1 MVKTGGNDD
10 TRLKSTIRAEIH
22 ELTQHKLNSMS
33 PVDSKLR
40 KMKMLIVT
48 LLGYSIVATLTI
60 IALGSLLSKCRSS
73 SSYDTILGDKSAVE
87 KEEYGLLIMDG
98 SQEGECN
105 CNTGF
110 MAMSWTILE
119 VLVTGILAAVAIMMA
134 VKGVIRT
141 ISLLKEKKQK
151 RLIEKQKQE
160 DETREQIRLEERNK
174 LETIETS

>member
-1 MVKTGGNDD
+1 
-10 TRLKSTIRAEIH
+10 
-22 ELTQHKLNSMS
+22 
-33 PVDSKLR
+33 
-40 KMKMLIVT
+40 MKMNMIIVMLSGFSIVT
-48 LLGYSIVATLTI
+48 TLTI
-60 IALGSLLSKCRSS
+60 VILGSLLSKCRSNS
-73 SSYDTILGDKSAVE
+73 SHDTIMGDKSAVE

>member
-1 MVKTGGNDD
+1 
-10 TRLKSTIRAEIH
+10 
-22 ELTQHKLNSMS
+22 
-33 PVDSKLR
+33 
-40 KMKMLIVT
+40 MKMNMIIVMLSGFSIVT
-48 LLGYSIVATLTI
+48 TLTI
-60 IALGSLLSKCRSS
+60 VILGSLLAKCRSNS
-73 SSYDTILGDKSAVE
+73 SHDTILGDKSAVE

-141 ISLLKEKKQK
+141 ISILKERKQAK
-151 RLIEKQKQE
+151 LVEKQRKE
-160 DETREQIRLEERNK
+160 DETREQIRLEEKDK
-174 LETIETS
+174 LGAIESS

>member
-1 MVKTGGNDD
+1 MNIITVVLSG
-10 TRLKSTIRAEIH
+10 I
-22 ELTQHKLNSMS
+22 
-33 PVDSKLR
+33 
-40 KMKMLIVT
+40 
-48 LLGYSIVATLTI
+48 SIITTLTI
-60 IALGSLLSKCRSS
+60 VILGSLLSKCRSNS
-73 SSYDTILGDKSAVE
+73 SHDTIMGGKSEVE

-134 VKGVIRT
+134 VKGVMRT

-160 DETREQIRLEERNK
+160 DETREQK
-174 LETIETS
+174 FV

>member
-1 MVKTGGNDD
+1 MSK
-10 TRLKSTIRAEIH
+10 
-22 ELTQHKLNSMS
+22 S
-33 PVDSKLR
+33 PVDSKF
-40 KMKMLIVT
+40 MKMNMIIVMLSGFSIVT
-48 LLGYSIVATLTI
+48 TLTI
-60 IALGSLLSKCRSS
+60 VILGSLLSKCRSNS
-73 SSYDTILGDKSAVE
+73 SHDTIMGDKSAVE

-141 ISLLKEKKQK
+141 ISILKEKKQTK
-151 RLIEKQKQE
+151 LVEKQKKE
-160 DETREQIRLEERNK
+160 EETREQIRLEERNK
-174 LETIETS
+174 LETIEIS

>member
-1 MVKTGGNDD
+1 
-10 TRLKSTIRAEIH
+10 
-22 ELTQHKLNSMS
+22 
-33 PVDSKLR
+33 
-40 KMKMLIVT
+40 MKMNMIIVMLSGFSIVT
-48 LLGYSIVATLTI
+48 TLTI
-60 IALGSLLSKCRSS
+60 VILGSLLSKCKTNSS
-73 SSYDTILGDKSAVE
+73 HDTVMGGKSEVE
-87 KEEYGLLIMDG
+87 KEKYGLLIMDG

-174 LETIETS
+174 LKTIETS

>member
-1 MVKTGGNDD
+1 
-10 TRLKSTIRAEIH
+10 
-22 ELTQHKLNSMS
+22 
-33 PVDSKLR
+33 
-40 KMKMLIVT
+40 MKMNMIIVMLSGFSIVT
-48 LLGYSIVATLTI
+48 TLTI
-60 IALGSLLSKCRSS
+60 VILGSLLSKCKSNSS
-73 SSYDTILGDKSAVE
+73 HDTIMGGKTEVE

-98 SQEGECN
+98 GECN

-119 VLVTGILAAVAIMMA
+119 VLVTGILAAVAIMME
-134 VKGVIRT
+134 VKGVMRT
-141 ISLLKEKKQK
+141 IRLLKEKKQK

>member
-1 MVKTGGNDD
+1 
-10 TRLKSTIRAEIH
+10 
-22 ELTQHKLNSMS
+22 
-33 PVDSKLR
+33 
-40 KMKMLIVT
+40 MKMNMIIVMLSGFSIVT
-48 LLGYSIVATLTI
+48 TLTI
-60 IALGSLLSKCRSS
+60 VILGSLLSKCKSNSS
-73 SSYDTILGDKSAVE
+73 HDTIMGGKTEVE

-98 SQEGECN
+98 GECN

-134 VKGVIRT
+134 VKGVMRT

>member
-1 MVKTGGNDD
+1 
-10 TRLKSTIRAEIH
+10 
-22 ELTQHKLNSMS
+22 
-33 PVDSKLR
+33 
-40 KMKMLIVT
+40 MKMNMIIVMLSGFSIVT
-48 LLGYSIVATLTI
+48 TLTI
-60 IALGSLLSKCRSS
+60 VILGSLLSKCRSNS
-73 SSYDTILGDKSAVE
+73 SHDTIMGDKSAVE

-141 ISLLKEKKQK
+141 ISILKEKKQTK
-151 RLIEKQKQE
+151 LVEKQKKE
-160 DETREQIRLEERNK
+160 EETREQIRLEERNK
-174 LETIETS
+174 LETIEIS

>member
-1 MVKTGGNDD
+1 
-10 TRLKSTIRAEIH
+10 
-22 ELTQHKLNSMS
+22 
-33 PVDSKLR
+33 
-40 KMKMLIVT
+40 MKMNMIVVMLSGFSIVT
-48 LLGYSIVATLTI
+48 TLTI
-60 IALGSLLSKCRSS
+60 VILGSLLSKCKTNSS
-73 SSYDTILGDKSAVE
+73 HDTVMGGKSEVE

>member
-1 MVKTGGNDD
+1 
-10 TRLKSTIRAEIH
+10 
-22 ELTQHKLNSMS
+22 
-33 PVDSKLR
+33 
-40 KMKMLIVT
+40 MKMNMIIVMLSGFSIVT
-48 LLGYSIVATLTI
+48 TLTI
-60 IALGSLLSKCRSS
+60 VILGSLLSKCKSNSS
-73 SSYDTILGDKSAVE
+73 HDTIMGGKTEVE

-98 SQEGECN
+98 GECN

>member
-1 MVKTGGNDD
+1 MAVKKESAT
-10 TRLKSTIRAEIH
+10 
-22 ELTQHKLNSMS
+22 
-33 PVDSKLR
+33 
-40 KMKMLIVT
+40 VT
-48 LLGYSIVATLTI
+48 PG
-60 IALGSLLSKCRSS
+60 
-73 SSYDTILGDKSAVE
+73 
-87 KEEYGLLIMDG
+87 
-98 SQEGECN
+98 
-105 CNTGF
+105 
-110 MAMSWTILE
+110 WTILE

>member
-1 MVKTGGNDD
+1 
-10 TRLKSTIRAEIH
+10 
-22 ELTQHKLNSMS
+22 
-33 PVDSKLR
+33 
-40 KMKMLIVT
+40 MKMNMIIVMLSGFSIVT
-48 LLGYSIVATLTI
+48 TLTI
-60 IALGSLLSKCRSS
+60 VILGSLLSKCRSNS
-73 SSYDTILGDKSAVE
+73 SHDTIMGDKSAVE

-151 RLIEKQKQE
+151 RLVEKHKQE

-174 LETIETS
+174 LETIEIS

>member
-1 MVKTGGNDD
+1 MNMIIV
-10 TRLKSTIRAEIH
+10 
-22 ELTQHKLNSMS
+22 
-33 PVDSKLR
+33 
-40 KMKMLIVT
+40 MLSGFSIVT
-48 LLGYSIVATLTI
+48 TLTI
-60 IALGSLLSKCRSS
+60 VILGSLLSKCRSNS
-73 SSYDTILGDKSAVE
+73 SHDTILGDKSAVE

-141 ISLLKEKKQK
+141 ISILKEKKQTK
-151 RLIEKQKQE
+151 LVEKQKKE
-160 DETREQIRLEERNK
+160 EETREQIRLEERNK
-174 LETIETS
+174 LETIEIS

>member
-1 MVKTGGNDD
+1 
-10 TRLKSTIRAEIH
+10 
-22 ELTQHKLNSMS
+22 
-33 PVDSKLR
+33 
-40 KMKMLIVT
+40 MKMNMIIVMLSGFSIVT
-48 LLGYSIVATLTI
+48 TLTI
-60 IALGSLLSKCRSS
+60 VILGSLLSKCKSNSS
-73 SSYDTILGDKSAVE
+73 HDTIMGGKTEVE

-98 SQEGECN
+98 GECN

-119 VLVTGILAAVAIMMA
+119 VLVTGILVAVAIMMA
-134 VKGVIRT
+134 VKGVMRT

-160 DETREQIRLEERNK
+160 DEMREQICLEERNK

>member
-1 MVKTGGNDD
+1 
-10 TRLKSTIRAEIH
+10 
-22 ELTQHKLNSMS
+22 
-33 PVDSKLR
+33 
-40 KMKMLIVT
+40 MKMNMIIVMLSGFSIVT
-48 LLGYSIVATLTI
+48 TLTI
-60 IALGSLLSKCRSS
+60 VILGSLLSKCKSNAS
-73 SSYDTILGDKSAVE
+73 HDTIMGGKSKVE

>member
-1 MVKTGGNDD
+1 
-10 TRLKSTIRAEIH
+10 
-22 ELTQHKLNSMS
+22 
-33 PVDSKLR
+33 
-40 KMKMLIVT
+40 MKMNMIIVMLSGFSIVT
-48 LLGYSIVATLTI
+48 TLTI
-60 IALGSLLSKCRSS
+60 VILGSLLSKYRSNS
-73 SSYDTILGDKSAVE
+73 SHDTIMGDKSAVE

-151 RLIEKQKQE
+151 KLIEKQKQE

-174 LETIETS
+174 LGTIEIS

>member
-1 MVKTGGNDD
+1 MIIV
-10 TRLKSTIRAEIH
+10 
-22 ELTQHKLNSMS
+22 
-33 PVDSKLR
+33 
-40 KMKMLIVT
+40 MLSGFSIVT
-48 LLGYSIVATLTI
+48 TLTI
-60 IALGSLLSKCRSS
+60 VILGSLLSKCKSNSS
-73 SSYDTILGDKSAVE
+73 HDTIMGGKTEVE

-98 SQEGECN
+98 GECN

-134 VKGVIRT
+134 VKGVMRT

>member
-1 MVKTGGNDD
+1 
-10 TRLKSTIRAEIH
+10 
-22 ELTQHKLNSMS
+22 
-33 PVDSKLR
+33 
-40 KMKMLIVT
+40 MKMNMIIVMLSGFSIVT
-48 LLGYSIVATLTI
+48 TLTI
-60 IALGSLLSKCRSS
+60 VILGSLLSKCRSNS
-73 SSYDTILGDKSAVE
+73 SHDTIMGDKSAVE

-151 RLIEKQKQE
+151 RLVEKQKQE
-160 DETREQIRLEERNK
+160 DKTREQIRLEERNK

>member
-1 MVKTGGNDD
+1 
-10 TRLKSTIRAEIH
+10 
-22 ELTQHKLNSMS
+22 
-33 PVDSKLR
+33 
-40 KMKMLIVT
+40 MKMNMIIVMLSGFSIVT
-48 LLGYSIVATLTI
+48 TLTI
-60 IALGSLLSKCRSS
+60 VILGSLLSKCRSNS
-73 SSYDTILGDKSAVE
+73 SHDTILGDKSAVE

-105 CNTGF
+105 CNTGI

-141 ISLLKEKKQK
+141 ISILKEKKQTK
-151 RLIEKQKQE
+151 LVEKQKRE

-174 LETIETS
+174 LETIESS

>member
-1 MVKTGGNDD
+1 
-10 TRLKSTIRAEIH
+10 
-22 ELTQHKLNSMS
+22 
-33 PVDSKLR
+33 
-40 KMKMLIVT
+40 MKMNMIIVMLSGFSIVT
-48 LLGYSIVATLTI
+48 TLTI
-60 IALGSLLSKCRSS
+60 VILGSLLSKCKSNSS
-73 SSYDTILGDKSAVE
+73 PDTIMGGKTEVE

-98 SQEGECN
+98 GECN

-134 VKGVIRT
+134 VKGVMRT

>member
-1 MVKTGGNDD
+1 
-10 TRLKSTIRAEIH
+10 
-22 ELTQHKLNSMS
+22 
-33 PVDSKLR
+33 
-40 KMKMLIVT
+40 MKMNMIIVMLSGFSIVT
-48 LLGYSIVATLTI
+48 TLTI
-60 IALGSLLSKCRSS
+60 VILGSLLSKCKSNSS
-73 SSYDTILGDKSAVE
+73 HDTIMGGKSEVE